1 MESFCLSGA
10 SHHTCHSINIKTDPI
25 HYDKNVL
32 YDLNLNDPF
41 AKTIEQYK
49 YSINIGD
56 NLGKLHSSE
65 MDFAAHNSQIGGFL
79 IGQVDVT
86 IEWYLMT
93 TRQIPNGR
101 CTLDP
106 SCLVTK
112 KTTSG
117 FFDFGNTRLKE
128 NGMFYLC
135 AIVPQTINIHSITVC
150 SDGFLIDESLPEKG
164 VVVIESTNGYLIEGS
179 EMTLHWSGFHGN
191 HQAEI
196 IGYPSDIAY
205 YQYAVGMFIHTFGFN
220 HKYFKSFLHVKEYV
234 RELSIN
240 YEISSLVDTP
250 SYKELYHIL
259 FRSTVLVALQH

>member
-1 MESFCLSGA
+1 LSGA
-10 SHHTCHSINIKTDPI
+10 SHHTCHSINIKNDPN
-25 HYDKNVL
+25 HYDKTIL

-49 YSINIGD
+49 YNLNIGD

-112 KTTSG
+112 NTTLG
-117 FFDFGNTRLKE
+117 FVDFRNTRLIE

-135 AIVPQTINIHSITVC
+135 ANVHQTRHVHSITIC
-150 SDGFLIDESLPEKG
+150 SDGFLIDEILPEKG
-164 VVVIESTNGYLIEGS
+164 VVVVESTNGYLIEGS
-179 EMTLHWSGFHGN
+179 EMTLRWSGFHGN
-191 HQAEI
+191 HKAEI

-205 YQYAVGMFIHTFGFN
+205 YQYAVGMCIHSFVFN
-220 HKYFKSFLHVKEYV
+220 HNFL
-234 RELSIN
+234 
-240 YEISSLVDTP
+240 SSQ
-250 SYKELYHIL
+250 
-259 FRSTVLVALQH
+259 FRANSLLTTRFQLW